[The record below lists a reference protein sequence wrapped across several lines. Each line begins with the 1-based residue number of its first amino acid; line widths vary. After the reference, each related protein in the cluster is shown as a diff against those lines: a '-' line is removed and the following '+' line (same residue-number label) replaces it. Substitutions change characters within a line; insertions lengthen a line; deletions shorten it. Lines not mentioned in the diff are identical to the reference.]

1 MHPLSSGKPST
12 PVPGLPVHFQQPLP
26 ATVWGRAVRNGGGGG
41 AGVQMAPGCTPADG
55 SSEFALACHH
65 TRTLFIFLPS
75 PQFREFIDGPGFN
88 GSEKT
93 SGGEFPH
100 KSKTAISHHPAQDS
114 SLFHRLALGTMW
126 KRGQEGKS
134 GVGGDDKGV
143 PIPSSPTP
151 ILETQ
156 RPGWLMLA
164 RPLEGDFPESWHP
177 AGQAKLQA
185 WLPAYPQLSITHPQ
199 PGALAATRVSRH

>member
-1 MHPLSSGKPST
+1 M
-12 PVPGLPVHFQQPLP
+12 
-26 ATVWGRAVRNGGGGG
+26 
-41 AGVQMAPGCTPADG
+41 
-55 SSEFALACHH
+55 
-65 TRTLFIFLPS
+65 
-75 PQFREFIDGPGFN
+75 
-88 GSEKT
+88 
-93 SGGEFPH
+93 
-100 KSKTAISHHPAQDS
+100 
-114 SLFHRLALGTMW
+114 
-126 KRGQEGKS
+126 
-134 GVGGDDKGV
+134 GGDDKGV

-185 WLPAYPQLSITHPQ
+185 WLPGYPQLSITHPQ

>member
-93 SGGEFPH
+93 SGGE
-100 KSKTAISHHPAQDS
+100 IPAQIENSHLTS
-114 SLFHRLALGTMW
+114 SCPRFFSFSPLSSWNNVEEGT
-126 KRGQEGKS
+126 GGE
-134 GVGGDDKGV
+134 VGGWGEMTKGSRS
-143 PIPSSPTP
+143 PPLPPPSWKP
-151 ILETQ
+151 
-156 RPGWLMLA
+156 RGLA
-164 RPLEGDFPESWHP
+164 G
-177 AGQAKLQA
+177 
-185 WLPAYPQLSITHPQ
+185 
-199 PGALAATRVSRH
+199 